1 MHVQLLC
8 ILKYMKYI
16 LRTRG
21 FTLIELL
28 VVIAIIGLLAS
39 TVLAAVGNA
48 RVLARYTQRLQEAK
62 ELMKSLEI
70 YRNKNSGYPCSGFAM
85 TCVAGQSGYSVNAEL
100 TRSDGAYI
108 NIEPSLRTN
117 ILSIANDFAGSALI
131 YRIRQAA
138 APGQAD
144 SSSYTIL
151 VGLEKPIAGV
161 TKLETVSGK
170 TLYYCKIVTGSIDS
184 LSTFGVGTVFTDPLL
199 GKCPVKGIQ

>member
-48 RVLARYTQRLQEAK
+48 RVLARDTQRLQEAK

-70 YRNKNSGYPCSGFAM
+70 YRNKNSGYPCSGIAIL
-85 TCVAGQSGYSVNAEL
+85 CAGGSGYSINAEL

-170 TLYYCKIVTGSIDS
+170 TLNYCKIVTGSIDS
-184 LSTFGVGTVFTDPLL
+184 LSFFPSGTVFTDPLL